1 MGSKE
6 RTPFENP
13 VVEWVDSRLPLF
25 TMMQREYGV
34 FPTPRNFNYFWNFG
48 AIAMV
53 MLVTMI
59 VTGITLAMHYNASTV
74 GAFDSVERI
83 MRDVNHGWLIRYL
96 HMNGASFFFIAVYIH
111 IFRGLFYGSYKRPRE
126 LLWILGMVIF
136 LLMMATGFMGY
147 VLPWGQMSF
156 WGATVITNLFS
167 AIPLVGDSI
176 VTLLWGGFSVDN
188 PTLNRFFALHY
199 LLPFVIVGVVVL
211 HIWALHVTG
220 SNNPLGIDVK
230 GKQDTLPFHPYYTMK
245 DMFGILVFL
254 CIYVAF
260 TFFMPNALGHPDNY
274 IEANPLV
281 TPAHIVPEWYF
292 LPFYAILRAI
302 TFDFSLYLCAA
313 GAIGGFLVYQYAWKK
328 TPDAAVSK
336 NIVPM
341 LIALAVVGIPAALLA
356 FFRDVAA
363 LKPVIE
369 MIPFQHISLMP
380 AKLGGVLAMFGAIAV
395 LFLLPFIDSHPV
407 RSAKFRP
414 WFKVA
419 VLSLLVVFLILGVCG
434 AKPAEG
440 LWVPLAQIMTLAY
453 FGFFL
458 VVIPYFNNNEPVV
471 TLPESIHQAI
481 LTGVKSVAV
490 VLVAVGLMTFA
501 SGPANAKTE
510 KVEAPAEQEVTT
522 PAEQKVPN
530 APEDNKAVPPV
541 VGEDNAEE
549 AIAPATP
556 AEEAEDVAVETS
568 EAEGKASESSHAAPA
583 DAGGHHAP
591 ELPKHDWHFQG
602 ITGSYD
608 RAALQRGFQVYKQV
622 CAACHGLKRVAYRN
636 LSALGYTEDQIKSVA
651 AEYTMIDGPDD
662 EGEMFE
668 RPGRPSDHF
677 KKPYI
682 NDNQAKAAN
691 NGALPPDLSLIVKA
705 RVGGPDYI
713 YGLMTGYEVPPAG
726 TELSSTQH
734 WNKYFPGNKIS
745 MPAPLLEGAVA
756 YEDGSPTTVD
766 QYAKDVTEFLAWA
779 SEPEMEVRKQT
790 GIKVLFFLIVFA
802 GLMYAVKRKIWANVH

>member
-6 RTPFENP
+6 RKAFDNP
-13 VVEWVDSRLPLF
+13 VVEWVDSRLPIF
-25 TMMQREYGV
+25 TLMQKEYGV

-59 VTGITLAMHYNASTV
+59 ITGITLAMHYNPSSA

-111 IFRGLFYGSYKRPRE
+111 IFRGLYYGSYKKPRE

-199 LLPFVIVGVVVL
+199 LLPFVIVGVVFL

-230 GKQDTLPFHPYYTMK
+230 GEQDTLPFHPYYTMK
-245 DMFGILVFL
+245 DTFGILIFL
-254 CIYVAF
+254 ILYVAF

-274 IEANPLV
+274 IPANPLV
-281 TPAHIVPEWYF
+281 TPPHIVPEWYF

-302 TFDFSLYLCAA
+302 TFDFNLYLVGA

-328 TPDAAVSK
+328 TPDEAVSK
-336 NIVPM
+336 NILLLLLV
-341 LIALAVVGIPAALLA
+341 AGVLAIPGALLA
-356 FFRDVAA
+356 FFKDFAA
-363 LKPVIE
+363 LKPVIDI
-369 MIPFQHISLMP
+369 IPFKSVSLMP

-407 RSAKFRP
+407 RSARFRP
-414 WFKVA
+414 WFKIA
-419 VLSLLVVFLILGVCG
+419 VLALLVVFVILGVCG
-434 AKPAEG
+434 SKPAEG
-440 LWVPLAQIMTLAY
+440 FWVPLAQIMTLAY

-458 VVIPYFNNNEPVV
+458 VVIPFFNNNEPVV
-471 TLPESIHQAI
+471 RLPESIHQAI
-481 LTGVKSVAV
+481 LSSPKSILAALLAVA
-490 VLVAVGLMTFA
+490 LIAFA
-501 SGPANAKTE
+501 PSAAHATTE
-510 KVEAPAEQEVTT
+510 NTEATT
-522 PAEQKVPN
+522 PAEQRVPN
-530 APEDNKAVPPV
+530 APDENNAVA
-541 VGEDNAEE
+541 GEQEQTE
-549 AIAPATP
+549 IAPATDA
-556 AEEAEDVAVETS
+556 AEPVEQASPTVESTGHAGQS
-568 EAEGKASESSHAAPA
+568 EHAAA
-583 DAGGHHAP
+583 DSSGGHHAP
-591 ELPKHDWHFQG
+591 ELPKVDWHFDG
-602 ITGSYD
+602 PFGSYD
-608 RAALQRGFQVYKQV
+608 RASLQRGFQVYKQV
-622 CAACHGLKRVAYRN
+622 CAACHGMKRVAYRN

-677 KKPYI
+677 KNPYA

-705 RVGGPDYI
+705 RVGGPDYV
-713 YGLMTGYEVPPAG
+713 YGILTGYEAAPAG
-726 TELSSTQH
+726 VELASGQH
-734 WNKYFPGNKIS
+734 WNKYMPGNKIA

-766 QYAKDVTEFLAWA
+766 QYAHDVTQFLAWA
-779 SEPEMEVRKQT
+779 SEPEMEIRKQT
-790 GIKVLFFLIVFA
+790 GVKALFFLVIFA
-802 GLMYAVKRKIWANVH
+802 GLFYAVKRRIWSKIH